1 MGCKNTLLI
10 EWRGKV
16 QEVFSRIWVY
26 RMILRTAFHKRQQ
39 THSRY
44 ISGGLYICAQR
55 CWYMDIYIYGII
67 LGLGHI
73 ICIYIYTYIQNI
85 TYKYKCI
92 YIYIYIHIYIMYI
105 YTCILIF
112 NELSLY
118 DITCKYQQCC
128 YIAMDGLCPMRS
140 PRKKRCRWAP
150 R

>member
-44 ISGGLYICAQR
+44 ISGGLYMCAQR
-55 CWYMDIYIYGII
+55 CWYMDIYIWYN
-67 LGLGHI
+67 LGTWPYYMY
-73 ICIYIYTYIQNI
+73 IYIH
-85 TYKYKCI
+85 TYKI
-92 YIYIYIHIYIMYI
+92 SHINTNVSIYIYIHIYIMYI